1 VRLTLYEWII
11 TAIIAAVGAI
21 AGTLLAG
28 RLIYQSQF
36 SLTYSPDPVWLLST
50 LSIMLITVVT
60 VGWLSSRKALQVSIR
75 DLLSE

>member
-1 VRLTLYEWII
+1 
-11 TAIIAAVGAI
+11 
-21 AGTLLAG
+21 LAG